1 MSRNSLDRSS
11 QLQTSPNKKGVPIL
25 IKLLIG
31 VIAIFLLLFIMNF
44 LVKKEVYALLENQQ
58 IPSQLKSSEHNSNP

>member
-11 QLQTSPNKKGVPIL
+11 QLQTSPHKKGMSIL